1 MASVVGVCNSALQK
15 LGSSE
20 RITSLADNS
29 KHARALN
36 AAYESIRDKLLRATP
51 WNFAIKRAQLAAAVT
66 TPLFTKANAFPLPS
80 DFLRLLPTDPEDNA
94 NTLDWQIESGS
105 IVTNDDA
112 PLEIRYIWRVTD
124 PNAMDVL
131 FLDLWATEL
140 ALQTCLEITG
150 SNTKKE
156 ALRED
161 RKVILREAK
170 RVNAIESEA
179 PVPPDDTWITAR
191 E

>member
-15 LGSSE
+15 LGSPA
-20 RITSLADNS
+20 RITSLSDNS
-29 KHARALN
+29 PTARALSVS
-36 AAYESIRDKLLRATP
+36 YESVRDKLLRASP
-51 WNFAIKRAQLAAAVT
+51 WNFAIKRAQLAASAT
-66 TPLFTKANAFPLPS
+66 DPLFTKDHAYPLPS

-131 FLDLWATEL
+131 FLDLWAVEL
-140 ALQTCLEITG
+140 ALQLCYEITG
-150 SNTKKE
+150 SNQKKA
-156 ALRED
+156 ALLEE
-161 RKVILREAK
+161 RKTILREAK

-179 PVPPDDTWITAR
+179 PRPPDDTWITAR
-191 E
+191 A